1 MQRILCNCLGLLIVC
16 STYCSADESPR
27 YSTDVRPILAKNCLA
42 CHGADEGS
50 REAELRLDVPA
61 DQTEKDSAAVRAV
74 IAGKPADSELIHRVT
89 SSDPDLL
96 MPPQDSGHAL
106 TKAEIETL
114 RQWIAAGAKY
124 ETHWSFVPPT
134 RPNPHAVANDNWSR
148 SDLDRFVLERLHDKR
163 LAPSPQADPYTLIRR
178 VYLGLTGLPPTPEAA
193 DRFTMNASA
202 EAFEMIVDE
211 LLRSPKFGEHWA
223 TMWLDLARYADTKGY
238 EKDQPRNIW
247 RYRDWVIE
255 AFNNDMP
262 FDQFTAEQIAGDLFE
277 SATTEQILATAF
289 HRNTMTNDEGGT
301 DNEEF
306 RIAAVKD
313 RVDTTIQV
321 WMGLT
326 MGCAKCHSHKYD
338 PISQHE
344 YYRFM
349 AFFNQTE
356 DADRPDDQPRIAT
369 PTAAQKRQQTQL
381 TSKLAELKKA
391 QQEQPAAEADPA
403 MPAQSSP
410 LAKQI
415 TDTEKKL
422 EELKKSITETPIMR
436 ELPADKRRETFVHVR
451 GNFLEIGDKVDAA
464 FPSTFG
470 SVPAGGSPGRLDVAT
485 WLMSENNP
493 LTARVAVNR
502 VWSQFFGS
510 GIVETEED
518 FGTQGTPPS
527 HPELLDWLAVEF
539 RDTHEWSLK
548 QLCRTIVMSAT
559 YQQSAVVTDA
569 SRKLDPQNRWFS
581 RGPRFRLSAE
591 TVRDQALAVSGL
603 LSEKIG
609 GPSVMPPQPDG
620 LWRTTY
626 STLKWETPTG
636 EDRYRRG
643 LYTFLRRTSPYPSMI
658 TFDSTSREVCQIRR
672 IRTNTPL
679 QALVTLND
687 PVYVEA
693 AGALAQTVSAI
704 EADAGLKAM
713 FRQALIRPASATELS
728 KLSHLFNES
737 LAEFRADS
745 AAATDL
751 LKAAGL
757 SNTAQEE
764 AVKLAA
770 LTVVAGV
777 VLNLDETLMRP

>member
-1 MQRILCNCLGLLIVC
+1 MIPIFCQCFGLLVVW
-16 STYCSADESPR
+16 STHVVADESPR
-27 YSTDVRPILAKNCLA
+27 YSTDVRPILAKNCFA
-42 CHGADEGS
+42 CHGADEGA
-50 REAELRLDVPA
+50 REGDLRLDVPA
-61 DQTEKDSAAVRAV
+61 DSTDGDSVSLRAIV
-74 IAGKPADSELIHRVT
+74 PGKPAESELIHRVT
-89 SSDPDLL
+89 SSDPELV
-96 MPPQDSGHAL
+96 MPPRDSGHAL
-106 TKAEIETL
+106 TKDQIETL
-114 RQWIAAGAKY
+114 RQWIGAGAKF
-124 ETHWSFVPPT
+124 ESHWSFVLPV
-134 RPNPHAVANDNWSR
+134 RPNPVAVEDDNFSR
-148 SDLDRFVLERLHDKR
+148 SDIDRFVLQLLHSKG
-163 LAPSPQADPYTLIRR
+163 LTPAPQADPYTLIRR
-178 VYLGLTGLPPTPEAA
+178 VYLALTGLPPTPEVADAFAA
-193 DRFTMNASA
+193 NASA
-202 EAFEMIVDE
+202 ETFEAIVDE
-211 LLRSPKFGEHWA
+211 LLQSPKFGEHWA

-255 AFNNDMP
+255 ALNNDMH

-277 SATTEQILATAF
+277 GATTEQILATAF

-313 RVDTTIQV
+313 RADTTIQV

-356 DADRPDDQPRIAT
+356 DADRSDDKPRIAT
-369 PTAAQKRQQTQL
+369 PTAEQKHQQLKL
-381 TSKLAELKKA
+381 TSKLEELRTAQKK
-391 QQEQPAAEADPA
+391 QTEENADRKP
-403 MPAQSSP
+403 PEPSSVP
-410 LAKQI
+410 AKQI
-415 TDTEKKL
+415 ADTERKL

-436 ELPADKRRETFVHVR
+436 ELPADKRRETVVHVR
-451 GNFLEIGDKVDAA
+451 GNFLDHGDKVDAA
-464 FPSTFG
+464 FPAAFG
-470 SVPAGGSPGRLDVAT
+470 AFTDNGGASRLDVAT
-485 WLMSENNP
+485 WLVSQDNP
-493 LTARVAVNR
+493 LTARVTVNR
-502 VWSQFFGS
+502 VWSQFFGK

-518 FGTQGTPPS
+518 FGTQGMPPS

-539 RDTHEWSLK
+539 RDTHQWSLK
-548 QLCRTIVMSAT
+548 QLCKSIVMSAT
-559 YQQSAVVTDA
+559 YQQSAAVTDA
-569 SRKLDPQNRWFS
+569 SRKLDPQNRWLS

-591 TVRDQALAVSGL
+591 SIRDQALAVSGL

-626 STLKWETPTG
+626 SKLKWQTPTG

-693 AGALAQTVSAI
+693 AGALAKQVLAFETS
-704 EADAGLKAM
+704 AGLQAM
-713 FRQALIRPASATELS
+713 FRQALIRPASDNEVS
-728 KLSHLFNES
+728 KLSRLFDES
-737 LAEFRADS
+737 QAEFQADS
-745 AAATDL
+745 SAAIDL
-751 LKAAGL
+751 LQAAGL
-757 SNTAQEE
+757 NVSPEE
-764 AVKLAA
+764 QSITLAT

-777 VLNLDETLMRP
+777 ILNLDETLMRP

>member
-1 MQRILCNCLGLLIVC
+1 MRPIFYNCFSLLVVW
-16 STYCSADESPR
+16 STHGVADESPR
-27 YSTDVRPILAKNCLA
+27 YSTDVRPILAKNCFA

-50 REAELRLDVPA
+50 READLRLDMPA
-61 DQTEKDSAAVRAV
+61 DPSDKDSASLRAIV
-74 IAGKPADSELIHRVT
+74 PENPADSELVRRVL
-89 SSDPDLL
+89 SNDAELV
-96 MPPQDSGHAL
+96 MPPLDSGHAL
-106 TKAEIETL
+106 TKEQIETL
-114 RQWIAAGAKY
+114 RQWIAAGAKF
-124 ETHWSFVPPT
+124 ETHWSFVPPV
-134 RPNPHAVANDNWSR
+134 RPSPAVVENDKFSR
-148 SDLDRFVLERLHDKR
+148 SDIDRFVLQQLSRKGLT
-163 LAPSPQADPYTLIRR
+163 PSTQADPYTLIRR
-178 VYLGLTGLPPTPEAA
+178 VYLALTGLPPPAEAA
-193 DRFTMNASA
+193 DAFAKNATA
-202 EAFEMIVDE
+202 ESYESIVDE
-211 LLRSPKFGEHWA
+211 LLQSENFGEHWA
-223 TMWLDLARYADTKGY
+223 TIWLDLARYADTKGY

-247 RYRDWVIE
+247 RYRDWVID
-255 AFNNDMP
+255 AFNSDMR

-277 SATTEQILATAF
+277 DATTEQVLATAF

-356 DADRPDDQPRIAT
+356 DADRPDDKPRIAT
-369 PTAAQKRQQTQL
+369 PTAEQKRKQIELTARLEQLRAAQK
-381 TSKLAELKKA
+381 K
-391 QQEQPAAEADPA
+391 QPATDSDPDVSQ
-403 MPAQSSP
+403 PSSV

-415 TDTEKKL
+415 ADAQKTL
-422 EELKKSITETPIMR
+422 EELKTSITETPIMR
-436 ELPADKRRETFVHVR
+436 ELPADKRRTTVVHMR
-451 GNFLEIGDKVDAA
+451 GNFLDHGDTVDAA
-464 FPSTFG
+464 FPTAFG
-470 SVPAGGSPGRLDVAT
+470 AVADIGTGSRLDVAT
-485 WLMSENNP
+485 WLVSKNNP
-493 LTARVAVNR
+493 LTARVTVNR
-502 VWSQFFGS
+502 IWSRFFGK

-518 FGTQGTPPS
+518 FGTQGMPPS

-539 RDTHEWSLK
+539 RDAHQWSLK
-548 QLCRTIVMSAT
+548 QLCKTIVMSAT
-559 YQQSAVVTDA
+559 YQQSAAVSDA
-569 SRKLDPQNRWFS
+569 SRKLDRLNRWLS

-591 TVRDQALAVSGL
+591 GVRDQALAVSGL
-603 LSEKIG
+603 LSGKIG

-626 STLKWETPTG
+626 SKLKWQTPTG

-693 AGALAQTVSAI
+693 AGALAKTVMAAETS
-704 EADAGLKAM
+704 AGLSEM
-713 FRQALIRPASATELS
+713 FRRALIRPVSTDELS
-728 KLSHLFNES
+728 ELSNLFDET
-737 LAEFRADS
+737 LAEFQAS
-745 AAATDL
+745 PAAAAEL
-751 LKAAGL
+751 LHAAGL
-757 SNTAQEE
+757 NNPLGNQSTR
-764 AVKLAA
+764 LAA